1 VLARGRAR
9 GSLLRPGRNA
19 ERGAGAADGD
29 LRAVGEGHVDQV
41 AVPFAFSAS
50 PASIPTPPPLL
61 GEHSSEI
68 LTEAGYD
75 EAAIARL
82 IELGVV

>member
-1 VLARGRAR
+1 M
-9 GSLLRPGRNA
+9 
-19 ERGAGAADGD
+19 
-29 LRAVGEGHVDQV
+29 AVSE
-41 AVPFAFSAS
+41 F
-50 PASIPTPPPLL
+50 ASISDRRLERLLNPNLNDGPPAVLPTPPPLL

>member
-1 VLARGRAR
+1 MSTEAFASLQAIELGSRVPLDHPVL
-9 GSLLRPGRNA
+9 
-19 ERGAGAADGD
+19 
-29 LRAVGEGHVDQV
+29 GHVDQV
-41 AVPFAFSAS
+41 AVPFAFSGS
-50 PASIPTPPPLL
+50 PAVLPTPPPLL